1 MSAFGKDK
9 SVTVWRVYMKN
20 RDKWIA
26 IAFLVFIFA
35 IPLATVVRNCLPQ
48 EEKQLTDKEKAIL
61 ENNGASAGDD
71 ESSDEGGTQINGD
84 APEAAADEP
93 LFTKLQKSINEFTE
107 GLFLR
112 TKLIAFNTELT
123 SLLTGGT
130 YIESTQV
137 LMGKNNMLF
146 YKTEFDG
153 HPPIWDYMGID
164 HFSDEQLEM
173 IAANLVATKAHLES
187 KGIEFY
193 VMCMP
198 NKEIVYEENMPD
210 TIARVS
216 EVSRGAQ
223 LAQYMAEHTDV
234 VFVYPKDALIEKKKE
249 AQLYYLTDT
258 HCNQKGSFVAMQ
270 ELFKSAYGT
279 YSELDDVSFDA
290 DITDY
295 VGDLAYLAG
304 LADKY
309 NIDTVYSFQK
319 ESADKKQYND
329 QVLLFVGDS
338 FGGFL
343 STVCKGYY
351 KEVYWEHPDQF
362 EYSMYEE
369 YDPDVVILER
379 AERYCDKL
387 GDPILISKYQ

>member
-1 MSAFGKDK
+1 
-9 SVTVWRVYMKN
+9 MKN

-26 IAFLVFIFA
+26 IAFLIFIFTLP
-35 IPLATVVRNCLPQ
+35 IVTVVRNFMPQ
-48 EEKQLTDKEKAIL
+48 TEKQLTDEEKAIL
-61 ENNGASAGDD
+61 ENNGTSAGVNAPD
-71 ESSDEGGTQINGD
+71 ESETQTD
-84 APEAAADEP
+84 AAAPETVVDEP
-93 LFTKLQKSINEFTE
+93 LFTKLQNGINNFTDN
-107 GLFLR
+107 LFLR
-112 TKLIAFNTELT
+112 TKLISFNTDLT
-123 SLLTGGT
+123 ALLTGGT

-187 KGIEFY
+187 KDIEFY

-216 EVSRGAQ
+216 EVSRGEQ
-223 LAQYMAEHTDV
+223 LAQYMEENTDL
-234 VFVYPKDALIEKKKE
+234 VFVYPKNALIEKKKE

-279 YSELDDVSFDA
+279 YSELDDVSFGA

-304 LADKY
+304 LADKF

-319 ESADKKQYND
+319 ESADSKQYND

-362 EYSMYEE
+362 EYGMYEE

-379 AERYCDKL
+379 AERYCDRL
-387 GDPILISKYQ
+387 GDPILINKYQ

>member
-1 MSAFGKDK
+1 M
-9 SVTVWRVYMKN
+9 RN

-26 IAFLVFIFA
+26 IAFLIFIFTL
-35 IPLATVVRNCLPQ
+35 PLVTVVRNFMPQ
-48 EEKQLTDKEKAIL
+48 PEKQLTDEEKAIL
-61 ENNGASAGDD
+61 ENNGTSAGVNAPD
-71 ESSDEGGTQINGD
+71 ESETQTGD
-84 APEAAADEP
+84 VVPEAVVNEP
-93 LFTKLQKSINEFTE
+93 LFTKLQNGINNFTDN
-107 GLFLR
+107 LFLR
-112 TKLIAFNTELT
+112 TKLISFNTDLT
-123 SLLTGGT
+123 ALLTGGT

-187 KGIEFY
+187 KGIDFY

-216 EVSRGAQ
+216 EVSRGEQ
-223 LAQYMAEHTDV
+223 LAEYMEENTDL
-234 VFVYPKDALIEKKKE
+234 VFVYPKNILIEKKKE

-279 YSELDDVSFDA
+279 YSELDDVSFTA

-304 LADKY
+304 LADKF

-319 ESADKKQYND
+319 ESADSKQYND

-362 EYSMYEE
+362 EYGMYEE

-379 AERYCDKL
+379 AERYCDRL
-387 GDPILISKYQ
+387 GDPILINKYQ

>member
-1 MSAFGKDK
+1 
-9 SVTVWRVYMKN
+9 MKN

-26 IAFLVFIFA
+26 IAFLLLIFTL
-35 IPLATVVRNCLPQ
+35 PLVTLVRNCMPQ
-48 EEKQLTDKEKAIL
+48 EQKQLTDEEKAIL
-61 ENNGASAGDD
+61 ENNGAS
-71 ESSDEGGTQINGD
+71 SGGNTSGEKETQSGAD
-84 APEAAADEP
+84 MPETVPDEP
-93 LFTKLQKSINEFTE
+93 ALVSLQNRINNFTE
-107 GLFLR
+107 NLFLR
-112 TKLIAFNTELT
+112 SQLIALNTELT

-164 HFSDEQLEM
+164 HFSNEQLEM
-173 IAANLVATKAHLES
+173 IAENLVATKAHLES
-187 KGIEFY
+187 KGIAFY

-216 EVSRGAQ
+216 EVSRGEQ
-223 LAQYMAEHTDV
+223 LAGYMAENTDL
-234 VFVYPKDALIEKKKE
+234 VFIYPKNALIEKKKD

-270 ELFKSAYGT
+270 ELFKRAYGT
-279 YSELDDVSFDA
+279 YSELEEVRFSA

-309 NIDTVYSFQK
+309 NIDTVYSFEK
-319 ESADKKQYND
+319 ESADKEQYND

-343 STVCKGYY
+343 STICKGYY

-387 GDPILISKYQ
+387 GDPILISKY

>member
-1 MSAFGKDK
+1 M
-9 SVTVWRVYMKN
+9 RN

-26 IAFLVFIFA
+26 IAFLIFIFTL
-35 IPLATVVRNCLPQ
+35 PLVTVVRNFMPQ
-48 EEKQLTDKEKAIL
+48 TEKQLTDEEKAIL
-61 ENNGASAGDD
+61 ENNGTSAGVNAPD
-71 ESSDEGGTQINGD
+71 ESETQTAD
-84 APEAAADEP
+84 AVPEAVANEP
-93 LFTKLQKSINEFTE
+93 VFTKLQNGINNFTE
-107 GLFLR
+107 NLFLR
-112 TKLIAFNTELT
+112 TKLISFNTDLT
-123 SLLTGGT
+123 ALLTGGT

-137 LMGKNNMLF
+137 LMGKNSMLF

-187 KGIEFY
+187 KDIEFY

-216 EVSRGAQ
+216 EVSRGEQ
-223 LAQYMAEHTDV
+223 LAQYMEENTDL
-234 VFVYPKDALIEKKKE
+234 VFVYPKNALIEKKKE

-279 YSELDDVSFDA
+279 YSELDDVNFGA

-304 LADKY
+304 LADKF

-319 ESADKKQYND
+319 ESADSKQYND

-379 AERYCDKL
+379 AERYCDRL
-387 GDPILISKYQ
+387 GDPILINKYQ

>member
-1 MSAFGKDK
+1 
-9 SVTVWRVYMKN
+9 MKN

-26 IAFLVFIFA
+26 IAFLILIFILP
-35 IPLATVVRNCLPQ
+35 IVTIVRNCMPQ
-48 EEKQLTDKEKAIL
+48 EEKQLTDEEKAIL
-61 ENNGASAGDD
+61 ENNGASSGDHVSK
-71 ESSDEGGTQINGD
+71 ENETQTSGETAEVAPKEPAFTRLQNGIN
-84 APEAAADEP
+84 
-93 LFTKLQKSINEFTE
+93 NFTE
-107 GLFLR
+107 SLFLR

-123 SLLTGGT
+123 ALLTGGT

-164 HFSDEQLEM
+164 HFSDEQIEM
-173 IAANLVATKAHLES
+173 IAANLVATKAHLEA
-187 KGIEFY
+187 KGIAFY

-216 EVSRGAQ
+216 EVSRGEQ
-223 LAQYMAEHTDV
+223 LAQYMADNTDL
-234 VFVYPKDALIEKKKE
+234 VFVYPKDALIEKKKD

-270 ELFKSAYGT
+270 ELFKSAYDT
-279 YSELDDVSFDA
+279 YSELEEVRFRS

-309 NIDTVYSFQK
+309 NIDTVYSFEK

-343 STVCKGYY
+343 STICKGYY

-369 YDPDVVILER
+369 YAPDVVIFER

-387 GDPILISKYQ
+387 GDPILISKY